1 MFGKCSNLWEHKF
14 TALMN
19 VKKLD
24 FFTHYLIQI
33 PSISEKIPMHWPLYQ
48 ISDAKKNGS
57 DNYFLNECDFIMYC
71 LL

>member
-1 MFGKCSNLWEHKF
+1 
-14 TALMN
+14 MN

>member
-1 MFGKCSNLWEHKF
+1 
-14 TALMN
+14 MN

-48 ISDAKKNGS
+48 ISDAKKKMDQIIISLMNVI
-57 DNYFLNECDFIMYC
+57 L
-71 LL
+71 